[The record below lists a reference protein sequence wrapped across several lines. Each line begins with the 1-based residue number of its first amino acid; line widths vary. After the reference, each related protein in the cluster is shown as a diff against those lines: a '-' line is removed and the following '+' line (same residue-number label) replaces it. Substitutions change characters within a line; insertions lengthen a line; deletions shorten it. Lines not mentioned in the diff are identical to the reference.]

1 MLKELNL
8 KISIYAT
15 QKKNLFI
22 LKIKFL
28 KKI

>member
-15 QKKNLFI
+15 KKKYLFI